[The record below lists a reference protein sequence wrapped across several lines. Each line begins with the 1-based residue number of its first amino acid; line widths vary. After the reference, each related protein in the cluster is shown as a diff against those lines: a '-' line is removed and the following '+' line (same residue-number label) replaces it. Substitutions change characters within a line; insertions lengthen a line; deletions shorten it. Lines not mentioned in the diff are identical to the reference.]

1 MLTEGCEWIVDAR
14 GCDPARVGDL
24 ETLRALFARI
34 IVELHLTPVAAPVW
48 HVFPPPGGITGL
60 VALAE
65 SHLAVHTFPEHGS
78 LCINLFCCKPR
89 DEWPWSERLRE
100 AFGADEIDVAR
111 VERAFAVTLATSRP
125 RDLPTS

>member
-14 GCDPARVGDL
+14 GCDPSRVGDL
-24 ETLRALFARI
+24 TALRELFTRI
-34 IVELHLTPVAAPVW
+34 ISELRLTPVAEPIW
-48 HVFPPPGGITGL
+48 HVFPAPGGITGL

-89 DEWPWSERLRE
+89 DEWPWRERLRD
-100 AFGADEIDVAR
+100 AVGADDVDVMRID
-111 VERAFAVTLATSRP
+111 RAFTPSRAP
-125 RDLPTS
+125 ALPPSRA

>member
-24 ETLRALFARI
+24 ATLRALFARI
-34 IVELHLTPVAAPVW
+34 IDELRLTPVAEPIW
-48 HVFPPPGGITGL
+48 HVFPAPGGITGL

-65 SHLAVHTFPEHGS
+65 SHLAVHSFPEHGS

-89 DEWPWSERLRE
+89 EEWKWTERLRE
-100 AFGADEIDVAR
+100 AVGAEEVDVTR
-111 VERAFAVTLATSRP
+111 FDRAFAISLGPST
-125 RDLPTS
+125 